1 MSSDK
6 ATTGTSLIGFG
17 KQIWWVVLLRGVL
30 AVLLGVMA
38 LAWPEITVWA
48 LVVVFGAYA
57 IVDGLVLVVRAVVDR
72 RRVSGWGW
80 WALAGVV
87 AIAAG
92 VVALV
97 WPDIT
102 ALALLYVIAFYAIIF
117 GIVGAWSSVRLREL
131 PGSGWG
137 WLLAASLLAV
147 LFGVLLLIFPGSGI
161 LGIIWLLGVYAIV
174 FGLFL
179 IIGSFQIRSL
189 ARDLSG

>member
-6 ATTGTSLIGFG
+6 EMTENPLIEFG
-17 KQIWWVVLLRGVL
+17 KQIWWVVLLRGIL
-30 AVLLGVMA
+30 AVLFGVMA
-38 LAWPEITVWA
+38 LAWPGITVWA

-57 IVDGLVLVVRAVVDR
+57 IVDGLVLVVRSVVDR
-72 RRVSGWGW
+72 RTVSGWGW
-80 WALAGVV
+80 WVLTGVI

-92 VVALV
+92 VVAFV

-102 ALALLYVIAFYAIIF
+102 AVALLYVIAFYAIFF
-117 GIVGAWSSVRLREL
+117 GIVGAWGSFKLREL

-137 WLLAASLLAV
+137 WLLVASLLAI

-161 LGIIWLLGVYAIV
+161 LGIIWLLGVYAIA

-189 ARDLSG
+189 AKNLSG